1 MDNIAIFP
9 NLEKDPKLEFTEKTA
24 EEIARYKKKVLLSAE
39 LLKHKKI
46 SRAEYLE
53 KDELLKKA
61 DLVVALGGDGT
72 ILGAAKAAADYS
84 VPVMG
89 INIGH
94 LGFLSQAEKGDLSVF
109 SHIFSGDFEV
119 LEQKLLEVC
128 IHGGGKKEA
137 AVHYAFNDAVIRGAD
152 SKMVTLCLSADD
164 TVMNEYSADGVIFS
178 TANGST
184 AYSMSAG
191 GPVIHPELDCIV
203 ITPVC
208 PHSLNV
214 RSLVVPKDK
223 KIFAKIIPPYR
234 CEAVLSVDG
243 ERVSALEAEGYASVG
258 LSQKSVR
265 LLKIPGRN
273 FFDVIREKLNFR

>member
-24 EEIARYKKKVLLSAE
+24 EEIKKFQKTVFLSNE
-39 LLKHKKI
+39 LLKYKKI
-46 SRAEYLE
+46 SCAEYLE
-53 KDELLKKA
+53 KNDLLKKA

-72 ILGAAKAAADYS
+72 ILSAAKAAADFA

-109 SHIFSGDFEV
+109 SHIFSGDFKISQE
-119 LEQKLLEVC
+119 KLLEVLVC
-128 IHGGGKKEA
+128 GGKKTKS
-137 AVHYAFNDAVIRGAD
+137 VHYAFNDVVIRGAD
-152 SKMVTLCLSADD
+152 SKMVTLSLSADG
-164 TVMNEYSADGVIFS
+164 TVMNEYAADGVIFS

-203 ITPVC
+203 ITPIC

-214 RSLVVPKDK
+214 RSLVIPKDK
-223 KIFAKIIPPYR
+223 EISAKIIPPFR
-234 CEAVLSVDG
+234 CEAVLSADG
-243 ERVSALEAEGYASVG
+243 ERVSALERDEYVLVR
-258 LSQKSVR
+258 LSKKSVR
-265 LLKIPGRN
+265 LLKIPDRN

>member
-1 MDNIAIFP
+1 MENIAIFP
-9 NLEKDPKLEFTEKTA
+9 NLDKDPELEITKKTA
-24 EEIARYKKKVLLSAE
+24 LEILNFGKRVFLSKELEYKNIFGV
-39 LLKHKKI
+39 
-46 SRAEYLE
+46 EYFE
-53 KDELLKKA
+53 KQDFIKNA

-72 ILGAAKAAADYS
+72 FLSAAKAAAEFS

-109 SHIFSGDFEV
+109 ADIFSDNCEIC
-119 LEQKLLEVC
+119 ESRLLEVC
-128 IHGGGKKEA
+128 IKNGDDLS
-137 AVHYAFNDAVIRGAD
+137 VHYAFNDAVIRGAD
-152 SKMVTLCLSADD
+152 SKMVTLCLSADN
-164 TVMNEYSADGVIFS
+164 TVMNEYAADGVVFS

-191 GPVIHPELDCIV
+191 GPVIHPDLDCIV
-203 ITPVC
+203 ITPIC

-223 KIFAKIIPPYR
+223 IISAKVTPPYR
-234 CEAVLSVDG
+234 CEAILTVDG
-243 ERVSALEAEGYASVG
+243 ERVAVVEKNQRVSVKLSEKSA
-258 LSQKSVR
+258 R